1 MKEKECEF
9 SYKAEAGLGQYQV
22 WNQKIEKKTIEI
34 SIRTKIAL
42 VEQHDWNQKKEKYG
56 SPRFRAGTNRGPA
69 SSLQRIRNA
78 KNQECKEYKKV
89 CRLW

>member
-34 SIRTKIAL
+34 SIRTKVAL
-42 VEQHDWNQKKEKYG
+42 AKQHDWNQKKEKYG
-56 SPRFRAGTNRGPA
+56 SPRFRASTNRGPV
-69 SSLQRIRNA
+69 LKLT
-78 KNQECKEYKKV
+78 KNQGCKEYKKV